1 MEKILF
7 SPISLDE
14 LETVIKMTVQREF
27 EMIYNSQT
35 PQPENTFISRRETA
49 NILGISLPTL
59 NDYSK
64 RGLLPSY
71 RIGTRIRY
79 KKEEVLNSLN
89 QRQFTKNYGR
99 VA

>member
-1 MEKILF
+1 MEKILL
-7 SPISLDE
+7 SPITLDE
-14 LETVIKMTVQREF
+14 LATVIKMTVQREF
-27 EMIYNSQT
+27 EMINNSQT
-35 PQPENTFISRRETA
+35 PKPENEYITRKETSR
-49 NILGISLPTL
+49 ILGVSLPTL

-64 RGLLPSY
+64 RGLIPSY

-89 QRQFTKNYGR
+89 QRQFTKSYGR

>member
-1 MEKILF
+1 MEKILL
-7 SPISLDE
+7 SPITLDE
-14 LETVIKMTVQREF
+14 LATVIKMTVKREF
-27 EMIYNSQT
+27 EMINNSQT
-35 PQPENTFISRRETA
+35 PQPENEYITRKETSR
-49 NILGISLPTL
+49 ILGVSLPTL

-64 RGLLPSY
+64 RGLIPSY

-89 QRQFTKNYGR
+89 QRQFTKSYGR